1 MNVFDFDGT
10 IYNGESAVDFI
21 IYYLRH
27 DLSVLKFMP
36 MVFSA
41 LIKYKRGKISLD
53 DFTYKYGGEITK
65 YLKEN
70 DMDYEKLVSDF
81 WDKKM
86 HKIKPFY
93 KTMQRSDDVIIT
105 ASPSIVMNEICS
117 RLGIENLISTE
128 IDMKTGEIKQA
139 CFREAKISC
148 FRKVYPDG
156 VIDDFYTDSLN
167 DKFLFPLAK
176 RVFMVKGN
184 KIERYK

>member
-93 KTMQRSDDVIIT
+93 KTIQRSDDVIIT

-139 CFREAKISC
+139 CFREAKIPC